1 MHCEYCLTEL
11 LRFLDVYSF
20 PRCLLVSNE
29 IVFGQQNIDC
39 NSFSSYSNNKL
50 NSNINKCNKIN
61 NDIENICIK
70 LNLTKS
76 IITNSSKFYYKLI
89 SKKLKS
95 SYSYNF
101 YKIYSIL
108 KACAKED
115 MFIDSQILCSFFNL
129 NNYKFL
135 KFTKYLLNTKIDYIH
150 PPNITQECDK
160 LLNILNVKQ
169 YADRSKIVELSLKR
183 IRKSDINIK
192 TILFQVYCEYLNI
205 DIKSDYFKDI
215 CLKLNVNVRTIYKYC
230 KNKTNST
237 NEIKNNI

>member
-1 MHCEYCLTEL
+1 MKCEYCSTEL
-11 LRFLDVYSF
+11 VRFTDVYSC
-20 PRCLLVSNE
+20 PKCLLVSNE
-29 IVFGQQNIDC
+29 IVFGQQNINC
-39 NSFSSYSNNKL
+39 NSFFLYSNNKL

-76 IITNSSKFYYKLI
+76 ILTNSNKFYYKLI
-89 SKKLKS
+89 SKKIKS

-101 YKIYSIL
+101 YKVYSIF

-150 PPNITQECDK
+150 PLNITQECDK

-169 YADRSKIVELSLKR
+169 YADRSKIVELSLNR
-183 IRKSDINIK
+183 IRESDINIK
-192 TILFQVYCEYLNI
+192 TILLQVYCEHLNI
-205 DIKSDYFKDI
+205 DIKSNYFKDI
-215 CLKLNVNVRTIYKYC
+215 CLKLNVNVRTTYKYC

-237 NEIKNNI
+237 NEIKK